1 MNIPNRGRAQ
11 AVLCLTPSGRAQVVL
26 CLTPTGVVAPA

>member
-1 MNIPNRGRAQ
+1 MKLPNRGRTR
-11 AVLCLTPSGRAQVVL
+11 AVLCLTPSGRAQIVL